1 MRSRRVRPAPDGL
14 AWLPRAKGPEA
25 LGLCG
30 VDAHSICK
38 RRLDYRTFLPIVS
51 RPSSLSG
58 GPRASDGAAGDATA
72 WFRTCFVG
80 SICFGAGRTLF
91 FWQSIGQPQ
100 HWRWSILSSRKQGGS
115 TTQQGPTVVVVT
127 HRQLAKYPEEM
138 KARKLADASIRES
151 LSAQAA
157 ALERLNRG
165 TPKGIP
171 PRRDK

>member
-1 MRSRRVRPAPDGL
+1 MSSRR
-14 AWLPRAKGPEA
+14 
-25 LGLCG
+25 
-30 VDAHSICK
+30 
-38 RRLDYRTFLPIVS
+38 
-51 RPSSLSG
+51 
-58 GPRASDGAAGDATA
+58 
-72 WFRTCFVG
+72 
-80 SICFGAGRTLF
+80 
-91 FWQSIGQPQ
+91 
-100 HWRWSILSSRKQGGS
+100 QGGS